1 MSELLKKALEAVIR
15 KLEDQDIGSSV
26 KFSITNEG
34 SIMVDENGIRI
45 DDGEAEC
52 TLIADF
58 DTVSELMEGEL
69 SPTGAFM
76 SGRLKVE
83 GSMSVAMQLSNIFS
97 Q

>member
-1 MSELLKKALEAVIR
+1 MSELLEKALKAVTE
-15 KLEDQDIGSSV
+15 KLQNEDIGASV
-26 KFSITNEG
+26 KFSITDEG
-34 SIMVDENGIRI
+34 SIMVDKNGIRI
-45 DDGEAEC
+45 DDVDADC

-58 DTVSELMEGEL
+58 DTVSELMNGDL

-97 Q
+97 

>member
-1 MSELLKKALEAVIR
+1 MSELLEKALKAVTE
-15 KLEDQDIGSSV
+15 KLENEDIDASI
-26 KFSITNEG
+26 KFSITDEG
-34 SIMVDENGIRI
+34 SIMVDKNGIRI
-45 DDGEAEC
+45 DDGDADC

-58 DTVSELMEGEL
+58 DTVSELMRGDL

-97 Q
+97 